1 MVPYIIEKLNDLTV
15 AMSMSEPPTGEQEF
29 READVD
35 MTSRDST
42 SVQVPRTS
50 DPRPVSRPL
59 AGLTIVDLT
68 HALSGPTCTN
78 LLAILGASVIKI
90 ERIGLG
96 DDFRHYTEHAGL
108 PGMSVPFAGVNT
120 GKKSLTLDLKSPRGI
135 QIVHELVRRGDV
147 VVENFRPGVASKLKL
162 DWDSLRALNP
172 RLIHASISGF
182 GQTGE
187 MRDWT
192 AYDHIVQAMSGMMW
206 MNGEP
211 DDDPMKVGFPI
222 IDTFTGYMAVIGIL
236 AALQRR
242 HTTGEGESID
252 VAMLDSAFNLIGN
265 AVPIYFHTNELR
277 ARTGNRGY
285 RLVAT
290 SETYKT
296 LDGHIAIGANHQ
308 HQIEALCEV
317 LGCTSLLADPRFA
330 THKDRVRNH
339 EELRSALA
347 GLFAT
352 VNGLEVEPK
361 LAARHVPVAFVRDL
375 GQILKHPHWRE
386 RKLFLESELPG
397 AEEPLRVAGPGFQF
411 GSGKLEAGPV
421 PKLGEHT
428 DEVLQS
434 IGYDA
439 ATIEALRRDEV
450 I

>member
-1 MVPYIIEKLNDLTV
+1 MVLYIIEKLNDLTV
-15 AMSMSEPPTGEQEF
+15 AMSMSKSIPGEQEF

-35 MTSRDST
+35 MTSRDGSSAPIPKAT
-42 SVQVPRTS
+42 DS
-50 DPRPVSRPL
+50 RPVTRPL
-59 AGLTIVDLT
+59 AGITVVDLT

-78 LLAILGASVIKI
+78 LLAMLGASVIKI
-90 ERIGLG
+90 ERIGVG

-120 GKKSLTLDLKSPRGI
+120 GKKSLTLDLKSPQAI
-135 QIVHELVRRGDV
+135 KIVHDLVRRGDI
-147 VVENFRPGVASKLKL
+147 VVENFRPGVATKLKL
-162 DWDSLRALNP
+162 DWESLRAINP

-187 MRDWT
+187 LRDWT
-192 AYDHIVQAMSGMMW
+192 AYDHIVQAMSGIMW

-222 IDTFTGYMAVIGIL
+222 IDTFTGYMALIGIL

-308 HQIEALCEV
+308 HQIEALCDV
-317 LGCTSLLADPRFA
+317 LGCTSLLQDPRFA

-339 EELRSALA
+339 EALRAALA
-347 GLFAT
+347 TLFSN
-352 VNGLEVEPK
+352 VQGLEVEPK

-386 RKLFLESELPG
+386 RNLFLESELPG
-397 AEEPLRVAGPGFQF
+397 AEQALRVAGPGFQF
-411 GSGKLEAGPV
+411 GSGKLAAGPV

-428 DEVLQS
+428 DEVLEG

-439 ATIEALRRDEV
+439 AAIDALRRDGV